1 MTLPLL
7 HGLVMNASAPQE
19 SSELSYE
26 QSLQQLEG
34 LVARLEGGE
43 ISLEDALRDFERG
56 VLLVRQLRERLDQ
69 AQQKIES
76 IMATEDGEAVAQ
88 PLRLDEGTDAHD

>member
-1 MTLPLL
+1 M
-7 HGLVMNASAPQE
+7 ASDAPQE
-19 SSELSYE
+19 SSGLSYE
-26 QSLQQLEG
+26 QSLRQLEE

-43 ISLEDALRDFERG
+43 VALEDALRDFERG

-76 IMATEDGEAVAQ
+76 IMATEDGEVVAQ
-88 PLRLDEGTDAHD
+88 PLQLDEGKDGHD